1 MSGRWK
7 PWPRTPSGPQSS
19 VVPEVSWLSA
29 DEEKPR
35 PEGKSLELVSEVA
48 GTSLTS
54 VARRRSVAGTNPR
67 GPRRVNPS
75 ASGPGSPVWDT
86 VAHCRWGH
94 AGCFRILRGMCRDP
108 LFQRDGDLRNHN
120 PPGRDTVSPGAM
132 QKSAIPYWAS
142 LASLHGTSQL
152 RLTLTLR

>member
-1 MSGRWK
+1 
-7 PWPRTPSGPQSS
+7 
-19 VVPEVSWLSA
+19 
-29 DEEKPR
+29 
-35 PEGKSLELVSEVA
+35 
-48 GTSLTS
+48 

-108 LFQRDGDLRNHN
+108 SFQRDGDLRNHN
-120 PPGRDTVSPGAM
+120 TPRRDTVGPGTM
-132 QKSAIPYWAS
+132 QKSTIPYWAS
-142 LASLHGTSQL
+142 LASLHWNFATVPHPDTSMTWPRTLLSTSQPA
-152 RLTLTLR
+152 